1 MRKPPPSFFYSRGLK
16 ERILKREREGLLP
29 PPKGVSE
36 GDLLLA
42 QGEKGSYETG
52 NYVLLSL
59 LVEKKDGVIQDA
71 KFQVFG
77 ETSLIGAADILC
89 ELVLRKNY
97 DQAKRISKELID
109 THVRDNPKKEAFP
122 EETFPHIE
130 LALEALHE
138 ALHLCE
144 GLPLEEGYIVTPI
157 DFSHLQVGEYPP
169 WETFTDPQRI
179 ALLSE
184 VIERDIRPYVELD
197 EGGVKVKE
205 LKSSLE
211 VVIEYEGNCITCYS
225 SIGSTLSA
233 IQQILRARVHP
244 HLIVTP
250 SDDLFSKERSL

>member
-1 MRKPPPSFFYSRGLK
+1 MRKPPPSFFYSRLLK
-16 ERILKREREGLLP
+16 ERILKTRAKGVLTPQEGLRLV
-29 PPKGVSE
+29 K
-36 GDLLLA
+36 
-42 QGEKGSYETG
+42 GEKGSYDSG
-52 NYVLLSL
+52 NYVSLTL
-59 LVEKKDGVIQDA
+59 LVDETDGVISDA
-71 KFQVFG
+71 KFTVFG

-97 DQAKRISKELID
+97 DQAKRVSKELID
-109 THVRDNPKKEAFP
+109 THVRDNPKNAAFP
-122 EETFPHIE
+122 DET
-130 LALEALHE
+130 LANLDLVLEALHD

-144 GLPLEEGYIVTPI
+144 GIPLEEGYVVTPI

-169 WETFTDPQRI
+169 WETFTDIERI

-197 EGGVKVKE
+197 DGGVKVKE
-205 LKSSLE
+205 LKSLIE
-211 VVIEYEGNCITCYS
+211 VVIEYEGNCTTCYS

-250 SDDLFSKERSL
+250 SDNLLSKHPSP